1 MPAVPGGWVAGLVVG
16 LLLALIAAQLFHTFW
31 PGRRRRFSA
40 VAILSLAGVLAGQV
54 WAWLGLPGIAL
65 GPANLLPALVFA
77 ALLQPLA
84 GRIRLP
90 LP

>member
-1 MPAVPGGWVAGLVVG
+1 MTRLILS
-16 LLLALIAAQLFHTFW
+16 LLLALIAAQAFHTFW
-31 PGRRRRFSA
+31 PGGSRRYLAELAMSM
-40 VAILSLAGVLAGQV
+40 AGVLAGQV

-65 GPANLLPALVFA
+65 GSANLLPALVFA

-84 GRIRLP
+84 RYIRLP